1 MATAAELADFMDAVN
16 YDYVDNY
23 NPSNND
29 PLLNEVQ
36 MLFWRMG
43 WKYDYCF

>member
-36 MLFWRMG
+36 MLSGEWAGNIF
-43 WKYDYCF
+43 K